1 MGKRTMLIHFTDI
14 LAQWSLDSIKERVAV
29 DSSGQSNNG
38 IINGA
43 TLETGII
50 SNAFKFDGTDDYI
63 SMHRVSLNN
72 LTAWSIEAWV
82 KPEGPG
88 IIYSEGNPAVTL
100 QVCLKDNN
108 SIEVGTWDHNRTGN
122 WDWFNTGANA
132 IERNAWNHIVITL
145 TNGGSAADSGV
156 VSCYVNGVL
165 VNSGVLGNEYNTLT
179 KEAAIGGN
187 IGVKSGQGLSP
198 FKGCIDEVTLYGCAL
213 SAEEVLQNYQK
224 R

>member
-1 MGKRTMLIHFTDI
+1 M
-14 LAQWSLDSIKERVAV
+14 
-29 DSSGQSNNG
+29 
-38 IINGA
+38 
-43 TLETGII
+43 
-50 SNAFKFDGTDDYI
+50 
-63 SMHRVSLNN
+63 
-72 LTAWSIEAWV
+72 
-82 KPEGPG
+82 
-88 IIYSEGNPAVTL
+88 
-100 QVCLKDNN
+100 
-108 SIEVGTWDHNRTGN
+108 
-122 WDWFNTGANA
+122 
-132 IERNAWNHIVITL
+132 

-165 VNSGVLGNEYNTLT
+165 VNSGALGSEYNTLT